1 MACSLCAPRACPAS
15 NLRSWGPPCALL
27 APPPPKPSRRPAP
40 HVAPLSSHASL
51 STRQLA
57 SAFNQPLSFD
67 ISSVTTMGYMFY
79 VRSARALPANS
90 AQLGPPCT
98 LLAPPPPHALPPPSK
113 HATLRQPPFNSRQNA
128 DALSDA
134 NKVLIRCAWAG
145 NAAFDGSYR
154 MAWIGLGA
162 CSPLAPPSPSL
173 PPPSLPLPAS
183 PPLPPPSTAGDD
195 PTFVGSDGVAYH
207 VRIAAV
213 PMHPHNAARAA
224 TAPQDTTKPSD
235 QATLTNPAQV
245 YTDPLAHIYTCSST
259 PTSPPSRY
267 WGSR

>member
-1 MACSLCAPRACPAS
+1 MKCAPRV
-15 NLRSWGPPCALL
+15 PCS
-27 APPPPKPSRRPAP
+27 PTICS
-40 HVAPLSSHASL
+40 SSHASL
-51 STRQLA
+51 STRQSA
-57 SAFNQPLSFD
+57 AAFNQPLSFD
-67 ISSVTTMGYMFY
+67 ISSVTTMAAMFN

-267 WGSR
+267 WGSP